1 MLLHIFMGKKLWTL
15 QRLRR
20 IFFLISSVEIR
31 VFESKGFGWY
41 FVPLIRIRGSYLFCR
56 SGNPKF
62 CVIWTSFFFGL
73 FEVRDKLFFY
83 VISTKIIFLF
93 NNFIALRTI
102 IIVIWIFIRNVWK
115 ILIIFR
121 TISLAYSRIK
131 FSDIAKKLLLD
142 SPEDAEFIVAKVN
155 PGSFGQ
161 VYPGSILWVNLGSFC
176 EVNPG
181 SILQVN
187 PGTFDQVNLGS
198 FGQVNLGSILQAN
211 PGSFDQVNSGS
222 LGQVNP
228 GSILWVNSGTFSQV
242 NPGTFGQVYPESIL

>member
-1 MLLHIFMGKKLWTL
+1 MFLRAKVLVDILSHWSGSVDPTYSAVPGIQNFVSFGL
-15 QRLRR
+15 Q
-20 IFFLISSVEIR
+20 
-31 VFESKGFGWY
+31 
-41 FVPLIRIRGSYLFCR
+41 
-56 SGNPKF
+56 
-62 CVIWTSFFFGL
+62 FFFGL